1 LGRAVAKGSQRRA
14 TTIDRSL
21 DLSAFSE
28 PQNRVRVPDGRVG
41 TVLGYYRREE
51 ETVLVKFTSG
61 ASREF
66 LSADVEELV
75 VAE

>member
-1 LGRAVAKGSQRRA
+1 MAAKGA
-14 TTIDRSL
+14 TTIDRSPH
-21 DLSAFSE
+21 LSAVSVRH
-28 PQNRVRVPDGRVG
+28 NRVRVPDGRIG

-61 ASREF
+61 TSREF

-75 VAE
+75 AAE